1 MRREANRWTLVGS
14 ICSTVLFA
22 YFSRSRAALV
32 PGSSIAER
40 LYRSAHTV
48 HTHVKALFKRFA
60 VHTRAELVS
69 RLLAADIELQ
79 HNAVAMVTGYHY
91 DT

>member
-1 MRREANRWTLVGS
+1 MDTGRINLLNCAVCIFLQVQSSVGS
-14 ICSTVLFA
+14 
-22 YFSRSRAALV
+22 
-32 PGSSIAER
+32 GSSIAER